1 MDFNERLAERQKG
14 AALLASPAKSFAS
27 TVLDKLWKRVTR
39 GGNLVDLGRRDPPS
53 AADNGKETA
62 LCGGVFQPSLYGQG
76 GNQTPQAITA
86 MEGLQDQLGSLNDLA
101 TAPDMLSKLAL
112 SGVPGAGDLVSAADK
127 GTLLNATAEAD
138 VPLLTRSASG
148 AEAGENSCRGRIW
161 IISSFGS
168 CDHPA
173 AAMRSETIPNEAP
186 HRIRYGAEELQRH
199 LGGG

>member
-1 MDFNERLAERQKG
+1 MKDWRSDKKG

-39 GGNLVDLGRRDPPS
+39 GGNLVDLD
-53 AADNGKETA
+53 DETRHQ
-62 LCGGVFQPSLYGQG
+62 LR
-76 GNQTPQAITA
+76 ITA
-86 MEGLQDQLGSLNDLA
+86 KKLRYAAEFSALSVWARRKPNATSDLSGRWEGLQDQLGSLNDLA